1 MLLGIKY
8 TTQSL
13 KTMFVTLLIAKCDLV
28 INVGGSEMK
37 RLAGQEPG
45 EMFYACTR
53 ALHRIQEQHI
63 EK

>member
-1 MLLGIKY
+1 
-8 TTQSL
+8 
-13 KTMFVTLLIAKCDLV
+13 MFVTLLIAKCDLV